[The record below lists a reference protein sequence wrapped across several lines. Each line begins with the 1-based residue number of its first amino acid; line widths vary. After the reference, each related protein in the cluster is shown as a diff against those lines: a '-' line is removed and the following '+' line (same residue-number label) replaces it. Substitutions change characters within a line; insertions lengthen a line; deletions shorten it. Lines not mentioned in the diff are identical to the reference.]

1 MMVNQMTSRIAFT
14 LIILLTALAFRCN
27 AAETPDAQKPSA
39 LSNQVSVQVSD
50 MAGLLAA
57 LSKIEWPGTT
67 IILAPGIYKVRE
79 TITVTGKS
87 GVNIVGSG
95 WDTVIQKIG
104 DGDALI
110 LKDCGFTFV
119 SRLRFEGDPKA
130 KTGSGLIIK
139 DACGSDT
146 VDSCMFNGFPTSG
159 LRFEGMDT
167 GAQSSN
173 TVKDCMFIDNA
184 GDQLWSYSNND
195 FYIVGNKIG
204 VKKRLRNA
212 APRTGIVL
220 DHSSAGTFAMNQC
233 WGNRVGMRLG
243 PASHYNRIENNLF
256 RDSLES
262 GMALG
267 VLVADGCYLTII
279 TGNTITMNSSVKSGA
294 YPGVDAV
301 NMVQTTF
308 TTNQI
313 SCRNSKTRRHKSG
326 LVIGKGCGTW
336 TVKDNI
342 ISDSAE
348 KPIVY
353 DESANHIIKDN
364 ITD

>member
-1 MMVNQMTSRIAFT
+1 MRFKIEIA
-14 LIILLTALAFRCN
+14 LIILIASMISCN
-27 AAETPDAQKPSA
+27 AAETSGASKKPAAPSSQPSVMVYDTPGLLKA
-39 LSNQVSVQVSD
+39 LSGIDGST
-50 MAGLLAA
+50 
-57 LSKIEWPGTT
+57 TT
-67 IILAPGIYKVRE
+67 ITLAPGVYKTKD
-79 TITVTGKS
+79 TITITGKN
-87 GVNIVGSG
+87 GVSIVGSG

-110 LKDCGFTFV
+110 IKDCGFTFV
-119 SRLRFEGDPKA
+119 RNLRFEGDPKA

-139 DACGSDT
+139 GACGSDT
-146 VDSCMFNGFPTSG
+146 VDSCMFRGYPVSG
-159 LRFEGMDT
+159 LRFEGLDT

-195 FYIVGNKIG
+195 FYIVGNTFG
-204 VKKRLRNA
+204 VKKRLGRN

-220 DHSSAGTFAMNQC
+220 DHSSAGTFAMNKC
-233 WGNRVGMRLG
+233 SGNRIGMRLG
-243 PASHYNRIENNLF
+243 PRSNFNRIENNLF

-267 VLVADGCYLTII
+267 VIGGNGCYLTVI
-279 TGNTITMNSSVKSGA
+279 TGNTVSMNSAAKSGA

-313 SCRNSKTRRHKSG
+313 SCRNSKTRKHKSG
-326 LVIGKGCGTW
+326 LVIGTGCGTW
-336 TVKDNI
+336 TTKDNI
-342 ISDSAE
+342 ISDNTE
-348 KPIVY
+348 KPIVF
-353 DESANHIIKDN
+353 DESAGHIIKDN
-364 ITD
+364 ITE

>member
-1 MMVNQMTSRIAFT
+1 MTFKREFA
-14 LIILLTALAFRCN
+14 LIMLLASMITCN
-27 AAETPDAQKPSA
+27 AAETPSASKPA
-39 LSNQVSVQVSD
+39 PPAQVSVRVSD
-50 MAGLLAA
+50 AAGLLTA

-67 IILAPGIYKVRE
+67 ITLAPGVYKIKE
-79 TITVTGKS
+79 TIMVAGKS

-95 WDTVIQKIG
+95 WDSVIQKIG

-110 LKDCGFTFV
+110 LKDCSFTFV
-119 SRLRFEGDPKA
+119 RNLRFEGDPKA

-139 DACGSDT
+139 DSCGSDT
-146 VDSCMFNGFPTSG
+146 VDSCMFSGFPMSG
-159 LRFEGMDT
+159 LRFEGLDT

-184 GDQLWSYSNND
+184 EDQMWSYSNND
-195 FYIVGNKIG
+195 FYIIGNTFG
-204 VKKRLRNA
+204 VKKRLGKN

-220 DHSSAGTFAMNQC
+220 DHSSAGTFAMNKC
-233 WGNRVGMRLG
+233 SGNRVGMTLG
-243 PASHYNRIENNLF
+243 PASNFNRIENNLF

-267 VLVADGCYLTII
+267 VIGGNGCYLTII
-279 TGNTITMNSSVKSGA
+279 TGNTIAMNSSARSGA

-308 TTNQI
+308 TANQI
-313 SCRNSKTRRHKSG
+313 SCRNSKTRKHKSG
-326 LVIGKGCGTW
+326 LVIGTGCGTW
-336 TVKDNI
+336 TAKDNI
-342 ISDSAE
+342 ISDNAE
-348 KPIVY
+348 KPIVF
-353 DESANHIIKDN
+353 DESAGHIIKDN